1 MNYLAI
7 ALVIL
12 IIIILYSFFT
22 YMTNNALVAGL
33 QTLSTPMNW
42 TFEKLLN
49 PTALSYSYQC
59 WLFMT
64 DRPAASGAT
73 PIFFRG
79 DKSSK
84 EFQVMLDQNLTLT
97 IEAKVVGASATTLS
111 KIMTVMTGFPLQK
124 WVYLAINVNQR
135 NVEAY
140 VNGRLVKTVNVSGLS
155 NPSMRAGLSIGNPN
169 LKGHLSKFY
178 RLPETIDAQTVQN
191 NYLKGNGLNNWV
203 SSIFP
208 YGMSFTITSGESA
221 SRVLKVL

>member
-7 ALVIL
+7 ALVLL

-22 YMTNNALVAGL
+22 YMTNNALVSGL
-33 QTLSTPMNW
+33 QPLSTPMKW
-42 TFEKLLN
+42 TFNQLRN

-64 DRPAASGAT
+64 NLPGAST

-79 DKSSK
+79 KSDTDK
-84 EFQVMLDQNLTLT
+84 EFQVSLDQSSNLT
-97 IEAKVVGASATTLS
+97 IEAKFGSAASAS

-124 WVYLAINVNQR
+124 WVYLAVNVNQR

-140 VNGRLVKTVNVSGLS
+140 INGRLVKTVNVSDLS
-155 NPSMRAGLSIGNPN
+155 NPSMTAGLTVGHAN
-169 LKGHLSKFY
+169 LRGHLSKLY
-178 RLPETIDAQTVQN
+178 RLPETLDAQKVQN

-203 SSIFP
+203 SSVFP

-221 SRVLKVL
+221 SRVIKLL

>member
-22 YMTNNALVAGL
+22 YMTNNALVSGL
-33 QTLSTPMNW
+33 QPLSTPMSW
-42 TFEKLLN
+42 TFNKLLN

-64 DRPAASGAT
+64 DKPTAATT

-79 DKSSK
+79 KSEIDK
-84 EFQVMLDQNLTLT
+84 EFQVSLDQSLNLT
-97 IEAKVVGASATTLS
+97 IEAKLSTDAAGATS

-124 WVYLAINVNQR
+124 WVYLAVNVNQR

-140 VNGRLVKTVNVSGLS
+140 VNGRLVKTVNVPKLS
-155 NPSMRAGLSIGNPN
+155 NPSMRAGLTIGHAN

-178 RLPETIDAQTVQN
+178 RLPETLDAQKVQN

-203 SSIFP
+203 SSVFP

-221 SRVLKVL
+221 SRVIKLL

>member
-64 DRPAASGAT
+64 DRPSASGTT

-79 DKSSK
+79 DTNSK

-97 IEAKVVGASATTLS
+97 IEAKVVGASATTVS

-155 NPSMRAGLSIGNPN
+155 NPSMRAGLTIGNPN

-178 RLPETIDAQTVQN
+178 RLPETIDAQKVQN